1 MHSLLASFPPHPSA
15 SDRSTEGENEARG
28 GCRDLPPGLPPTG
41 DAARTGIQVRDISK
55 PSLNFLSVRETRP
68 PARSLAREETD
79 SKHLNANDS
88 THHGRKTKG

>member
-1 MHSLLASFPPHPSA
+1 MLEG
-15 SDRSTEGENEARG
+15 STEGENEARG

-68 PARSLAREETD
+68 PARWL
-79 SKHLNANDS
+79 
-88 THHGRKTKG
+88 GRKLTPSTSMQMTPHIMVGKQKAEGKPMVTP